1 MTIHHEK
8 LNNIITTPSYTF
20 EDKGAPPYTIP
31 LLANIAVTSNDR
43 NPVKIPKDD
52 RRWVAAR
59 CFNTHMRD
67 TVYHGGFRAYFG
79 ERETPRTPSQLG
91 VLRGLYQAFMSR
103 GVEAIKLALTSNRPM
118 TDFYKECTLVHAPL
132 ITKFLSSLTY
142 DECGAGVPNVYP
154 SSILF
159 RRCKEWAD
167 HSGFKFHFNTTSFGI
182 EMSSFTKNSATGIA
196 KKRGSEGNE
205 YHVDVCKLDAFLKD
219 EGTFD
224 DNS

>member
-31 LLANIAVTSNDR
+31 LLANIVVTANKR
-43 NPVKIPKDD
+43 NPVNIPKDD

-59 CFNTHMRD
+59 CFSTHMRD
-67 TVYHGGFRAYFG
+67 TVYHGRCRAYFG
-79 ERETPRTPSQLG
+79 ERETLRTPSQLG
-91 VLRGLYQAFMSR
+91 VLRGLYQGFMSR
-103 GVEAIKLALTSNRPM
+103 DVEVMKSALTSNRPM

-142 DECGAGVPNVYP
+142 DDCGAGVPNIYP

-159 RRCKEWAD
+159 RRCKDWAD
-167 HSGFKFHFNTTSFGI
+167 RSGFKFHFNTTSFGI
-182 EMSSFTKNSATGIA
+182 EMSSFTKNSVAGIE
-196 KKRGSEGNE
+196 KKRGSGGKE
-205 YHVDVCKLDAFLKD
+205 YHVDVRKLEAFLKG
-219 EGTFD
+219 EGMFD
-224 DNS
+224 DYS

>member
-31 LLANIAVTSNDR
+31 LLANIVVTANKR
-43 NPVKIPKDD
+43 NPVNIPKDD

-59 CFNTHMRD
+59 CFGTHMRD
-67 TVYHGGFRAYFG
+67 TVYHGRCRAYFG
-79 ERETPRTPSQLG
+79 ERETLRTPSQLG
-91 VLRGLYQAFMSR
+91 VLRGLYQGFMSR
-103 GVEAIKLALTSNRPM
+103 DVEVMKSALTSNRPM

-142 DECGAGVPNVYP
+142 DDCGAGVPNIYP

-159 RRCKEWAD
+159 RRCKDWAD
-167 HSGFKFHFNTTSFGI
+167 RSGFKFHFNTTSFGI
-182 EMSSFTKNSATGIA
+182 EMSSFTKNSVAGIE
-196 KKRGSEGNE
+196 KKRGSGGKE
-205 YHVDVCKLDAFLKD
+205 YHVDVRKLEAFLKG
-219 EGTFD
+219 EGMFD
-224 DNS
+224 DYS